1 MECLELVQ
9 NQCHELSRNLDS
21 DEHDYLNKINTIWRN
36 YCDQVSQIKSLF
48 LYLDRTFSLNAK
60 GGSIWAMSM
69 DLLRSSFL
77 EHEQIRQ
84 KMLSSILELIRMER
98 MSEEIDVPLLQS
110 IIRMLLDLNL
120 YHTEFEP
127 GLLVATRE
135 FYKAEGDSLISSQ
148 PMGDYLNHV
157 STRVHQESILRVK
170 RYFDKSTKAPLQAI
184 VEEELLTKRVT
195 DILNRCFSY
204 FHENYLVDELSLL
217 YRLLKKVGQLDICA
231 KYFINYVKTKGSSIL
246 CDRLPVQEKMNILST
261 FKKKNEYIVDH
272 SFEGDK
278 RFVDGLKDGTGY
290 FINLKENN
298 VVRLLAK
305 HVDNVLKSEKFD
317 EKQLDQCI
325 FVFHHLQSKDVFEA
339 LYKKDLAKRLLLDT
353 TNKSGEKVM
362 LAKMKKECGAAY
374 TSKLEGMI
382 RDIKQS
388 NEMMQ
393 EFNETVQLHI
403 PLQLNVN
410 VLTHGFWPS
419 YTSVKVNL
427 PHHLQ
432 QIEDIYT
439 EFYMQ
444 KYPRRRL
451 TWQNPLGVCEVH
463 ANYPKGPKRITLT
476 LLQTVVLL
484 LFNDKTR
491 HYLSFT
497 DILSSTSL
505 DELELRRVLTSLL
518 WNEYPLLRKEPID
531 QEIKP
536 TDLFY
541 FNDNFTCSSDSLK
554 MITATLNEV
563 IEKDAELDKTVL
575 LSREQQI
582 DAVIVRIMKSKK
594 QLGHG
599 LLLSE
604 VTRQVRFPVTSQDI
618 KKRIEVLIDKEYLER
633 NTTDNSYTY
642 LT

>member
-1 MECLELVQ
+1 MKNHSTLSDRTITVHNLRLHKPQLSTEYEHNAWSTLKQAIKAIKCQECPQESLEILYQSCECLCQYDKAQELYDLLHMECLELVQ
-9 NQCHELSRNLDS
+9 NQCHELSRN
-21 DEHDYLNKINTIWRN
+21 EHDYLNKVNAIWRS

-127 GLLVATRE
+127 GLLVTTRE
-135 FYKAEGDSLISSQ
+135 FYKAEGDSLISSS
-148 PMGDYLNHV
+148 PMGDYLDHV

-195 DILNRCFSY
+195 DILDRCFSY

-325 FVFHHLQSKDVFEA
+325 FAFHHLQSKDVFEA

-393 EFNETVQLHI
+393 EFN
-403 PLQLNVN
+403 
-410 VLTHGFWPS
+410 
-419 YTSVKVNL
+419 
-427 PHHLQ
+427 
-432 QIEDIYT
+432 IEDIYT

-451 TWQNPLGVCEVH
+451 TWQNPLGVCEVY
-463 ANYPKGPKRITLT
+463 ANYPKVWCIYIHL
-476 LLQTVVLL
+476 
-484 LFNDKTR
+484 
-491 HYLSFT
+491 Y
-497 DILSSTSL
+497 I
-505 DELELRRVLTSLL
+505 
-518 WNEYPLLRKEPID
+518 
-531 QEIKP
+531 
-536 TDLFY
+536 
-541 FNDNFTCSSDSLK
+541 
-554 MITATLNEV
+554 
-563 IEKDAELDKTVL
+563 
-575 LSREQQI
+575 
-582 DAVIVRIMKSKK
+582 
-594 QLGHG
+594 
-599 LLLSE
+599 
-604 VTRQVRFPVTSQDI
+604 
-618 KKRIEVLIDKEYLER
+618 
-633 NTTDNSYTY
+633 
-642 LT
+642 